1 MAQRVNIELVDDID
15 GSTNNVETVSFAL
28 DGATYEIDLSKK
40 NADQLRK
47 ALAGYIEKGHRVSG
61 RRGNGRR
68 SSGGRRGRGRA
79 RSGGVGSAS
88 HMREW
93 ARTNGYQV
101 SDRGRVPEEVR
112 KAYSAAQGGRR

>member
-15 GSTNNVETVSFAL
+15 GGTANVETVSFGL
-28 DGATYEIDLSKK
+28 EGATYEIDLSKK

-61 RRGNGRR
+61 RRGTGRR
-68 SSGGRRGRGRA
+68 ASSGRGRRA
-79 RSGGVGSAS
+79 RSDGAGSPS

-93 ARTNGYQV
+93 ARANGFQV
-101 SDRGRVPEEVR
+101 SERGRVPEEVR
-112 KAYSAAQGGRR
+112 RAYSAAQGGRR